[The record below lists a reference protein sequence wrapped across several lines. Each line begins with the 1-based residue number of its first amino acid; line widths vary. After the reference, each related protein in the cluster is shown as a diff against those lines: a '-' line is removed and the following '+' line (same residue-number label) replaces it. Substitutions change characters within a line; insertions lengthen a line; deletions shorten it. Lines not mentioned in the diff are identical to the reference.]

1 MESMA
6 KKISRT
12 VDPFD
17 AGSRNRRL
25 PNVLSKNEHTEGLLC
40 EGSAEYRAMLE
51 EGLRLNRAFFNI
63 RSASIREAI
72 INLIVETA
80 NNESGDG
87 HRFPWLI

>member
-1 MESMA
+1 MA
-6 KKISRT
+6 KKNSRMA
-12 VDPFD
+12 DPFD
-17 AGSRNRRL
+17 AGSRNGRL
-25 PNVLSKNEHTEGLLC
+25 PKVLSNNEHTERQRC
-40 EGSAEYRAMLE
+40 EGSAEYRAMLD

-80 NNESGDG
+80 NNESADG

>member
-1 MESMA
+1 MA

-12 VDPFD
+12 ADPLD

-25 PNVLSKNEHTEGLLC
+25 RMVLSKNEHTERLPC
-40 EGSAEYRAMLE
+40 EGSAEYRAMLD

-80 NNESGDG
+80 NNENADVSRYPG
-87 HRFPWLI
+87 